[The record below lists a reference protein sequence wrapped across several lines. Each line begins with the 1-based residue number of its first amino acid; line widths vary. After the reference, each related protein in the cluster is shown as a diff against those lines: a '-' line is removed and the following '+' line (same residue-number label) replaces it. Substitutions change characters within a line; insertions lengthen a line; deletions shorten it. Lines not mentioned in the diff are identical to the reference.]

1 MGSWLCSS
9 LCSLIDMC
17 FSLAIPS
24 PTPFFLLLILRILGK
39 QKFEYLKRERAK
51 LTSKA
56 GLIHSLV
63 SLFYGILIIPV
74 LELPAYSAIS
84 RFPFCLPCYLYAL
97 FLGRCQRCISR
108 HIDFVYWWVL
118 ATGQIEALQWD
129 FGLLSAR
136 LSWTYFRIILDLE
149 SNSRGSVCMAFRQLL
164 HCQVLADLSCKCLV
178 MNAYAVSRFCFT
190 SALDTDA
197 EGQPQMM
204 CESGQGPL
212 TQNHPH
218 KQTRQHSTIPSQN
231 HHFAI
236 SGCCDDPLHYVNA
249 RWYHI
254 AMNVV
259 KSRSFTSDSAD
270 AESPCLSAVCSQLW
284 PRP

>member
-1 MGSWLCSS
+1 MKDVLKDLVHNFPFQHFREIFCQPLAHMAPMGSWLCSS
-9 LCSLIDMC
+9 LCSLIDTC

-108 HIDFVYWWVL
+108 HIDFVY
-118 ATGQIEALQWD
+118 
-129 FGLLSAR
+129 
-136 LSWTYFRIILDLE
+136 
-149 SNSRGSVCMAFRQLL
+149 
-164 HCQVLADLSCKCLV
+164 
-178 MNAYAVSRFCFT
+178 
-190 SALDTDA
+190 
-197 EGQPQMM
+197 
-204 CESGQGPL
+204 
-212 TQNHPH
+212 
-218 KQTRQHSTIPSQN
+218 
-231 HHFAI
+231 
-236 SGCCDDPLHYVNA
+236 
-249 RWYHI
+249 
-254 AMNVV
+254 
-259 KSRSFTSDSAD
+259 
-270 AESPCLSAVCSQLW
+270 
-284 PRP
+284 